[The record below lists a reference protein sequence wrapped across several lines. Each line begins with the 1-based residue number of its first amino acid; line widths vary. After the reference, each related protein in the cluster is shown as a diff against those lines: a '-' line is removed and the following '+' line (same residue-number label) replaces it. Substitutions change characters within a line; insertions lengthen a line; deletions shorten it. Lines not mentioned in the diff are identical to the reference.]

1 MRSLISILILL
12 TIVLTGCSNGSSE
25 SETHI
30 DMKSMDNPM
39 EESLSPLQVELK
51 TDSENVE
58 VGSEVTFEA
67 VVSQNNESVEDA
79 SEVKFEIRMN
89 GKEESEMVQGQHQGD
104 GVYSIQKTF
113 NQEGI
118 YTIISHVTARDMHNM
133 PSLVLKVGQ
142 VEMSHSIDEGHSQS
156 ENPMDES
163 TEGHTDQ
170 H

>member
-1 MRSLISILILL
+1 MRSLISILIIL

-25 SETHI
+25 NETHI
-30 DMKSMDNPM
+30 NMNSMDNTM
-39 EESLSPLQVELK
+39 EESLSPLEVEIK

-79 SEVKFEIRMN
+79 SEVKFEIRMK
-89 GKEESEMVQGQHQGD
+89 GKEDSEMVQGQHQGD

-133 PSLVLKVGQ
+133 PSLVIKVGQ
-142 VEMSHSIDEGHSQS
+142 VEMSHTIDEDHSES
-156 ENPMDES
+156 DNPMDES